1 MTAKRADLSGVTDL
15 FAVDEFISIVLA
27 IVVIVMGPGWSRS
40 TDCWR
45 GG

>member
-1 MTAKRADLSGVTDL
+1 MTAKRADLSGV
-15 FAVDEFISIVLA
+15 AVDEFISIVLA